1 MCKKQF
7 FFRLKK
13 FLPIFHETCIF
24 EPSFKNNNK
33 MKNSIIFIAFAA
45 LMALSGCIQNRG
57 EGKLLSFDWNNND
70 KIEYAID
77 YKVCF
82 SADHDSTMLLT
93 AESNYGT
100 INVVRVESENL
111 IGADGKPV
119 KNTFII
125 LEDSVPVG
133 KCLTLNRGSLSYTGG
148 KSEFVHN
155 RTVGSDDMVEI
166 RILGSDDYTL
176 YSIRDNIFFGPNY
189 DEESFT
195 IGGGQRFSIALPV
208 VTEEM
213 YPKEK
218 ESHTV
223 RIVFGIL

>member
-1 MCKKQF
+1 
-7 FFRLKK
+7 
-13 FLPIFHETCIF
+13 
-24 EPSFKNNNK
+24 
-33 MKNSIIFIAFAA
+33 
-45 LMALSGCIQNRG
+45 MALSGCRQNQG
-57 EGKLLSFDWNNND
+57 EGRHPSFDWDNND

-77 YKVCF
+77 YAVLF
-82 SADHDSTMLLT
+82 TADHDSTMQLT
-93 AESNYGT
+93 ATTNYGT
-100 INVVRVESENL
+100 AKIVQNESENL
-111 IGADGKPV
+111 IGEDGKLV

-176 YSIRDNIFFGPNY
+176 YSIRDNMFFGPNY

-195 IGGGQRFSIALPV
+195 IAGGQRFSIVLPV

-213 YPKEK
+213 YPKE
-218 ESHTV
+218 EEIHA
-223 RIVFGIL
+223 IQIAFDIH